1 MQFIPKSEEELNELF
16 QPGRYIAEV
25 FKAEEKT
32 SKSGNEMIELQLK
45 VYSQNMSETRLVF
58 DYLVDIKSMAYKIKH
73 FCDSCG
79 ITKIYESG
87 KLSAENCIGKSC
99 QVVLIIK
106 EDKEGAYPPKNA
118 IKDYVKKVESNQK
131 TVEVPGFGQ
140 GTVESNND
148 DIPF

>member
-1 MQFIPKSEEELNELF
+1 MQFIPKSEEELNDLF
-16 QPGRYIAEV
+16 QPGSYIAEV

-45 VYSQNMSETRLVF
+45 VYSKDLSESRLVF

-87 KLSAENCIGKSC
+87 KLSADNCAGKSC
-99 QVVLIIK
+99 QVALTIN
-106 EDKEGAYPPKNA
+106 EDKDGKYPPRNA
-118 IKDYVKKVESNQK
+118 VKDYIKKNDTQN
-131 TVEVPGFGQ
+131 TVIVPGFGQ